1 MNRYGL
7 RKYTKPKTPDIKN
20 TIPVTFHNSYPIK
33 YEYNLKVEKNLEL

>member
-20 TIPVTFHNSYPIK
+20 TIPVIFHNSYPIK
-33 YEYNLKVEKNLEL
+33 YEYNL